1 MLWKRGYANQRAQI
15 ALETAETSRRVAFE
29 KSRVKPEDASPLA
42 ARPTFRDRVAAFGAR
57 IMRFLSRLFG
67 FDGTPKYAKSKY
79 TPPAK
84 HVTKGKRGRVH
95 VQKITPPRG
104 FGSNRAGRK
113 LSRKIKVYAK

>member
-15 ALETAETSRRVAFE
+15 ALGTAETSRRVAFE

-42 ARPTFRDRVAAFGAR
+42 ARPTFGDRVAAFGAR

-79 TPPAK
+79 LPPAK
-84 HVTKGKRGRVH
+84 RVTKGKRGRVH
-95 VQKITPPRG
+95 IIRQTPPRG
-104 FGSNRAGRK
+104 FGSSRSGSK
-113 LSRKIKVYAK
+113 LSRGIKEYAK